1 MENKEMLNNIISELK
16 RDPHLLRELKKLLIE
31 NIDDDI
37 RNNFIE
43 QLEFSNLQDEV
54 ERLEEKVNGIEEN
67 INELN

>member
-1 MENKEMLNNIISELK
+1 MLNNIISELK

>member
-1 MENKEMLNNIISELK
+1 MLNNIISELK

-54 ERLEEKVNGIEEN
+54 ERLEEKVNAIEEK